1 MLSEN
6 AFMADFDSVVCP
18 KCKVGF
24 APDTAIC
31 PICKIPLTSE
41 HDFEDEPGETPEP
54 VILDDDLSSLKE
66 LRTAG
71 VDWVHHLQDK
81 LAEAGIPHRIEQ
93 FDPPGMHFSVHVRP
107 EDLPRAKDIDEKV
120 FTVEVPDSKGMFHV
134 EDLDFSSCPGCGNQL
149 GENDLK
155 CSSCGLDL
163 SPTGRWR
170 CSHCDEEVEF
180 NVAVCP
186 HCGGGIDWSEK

>member
-1 MLSEN
+1 
-6 AFMADFDSVVCP
+6 MADSDSVVCP

-41 HDFEDEPGETPEP
+41 DDFEDEPGETPEP
-54 VILDDDLSSLKE
+54 IILDDDISSLQK
-66 LRTAG
+66 LRTAD
-71 VDWVHHLQDK
+71 VNWIHHLQHK
-81 LAEAGIPHRIEQ
+81 LAEAGIPHCIEQ
-93 FDPPGMHFSVHVRP
+93 SAPRRMLFSVYVRP

-120 FTVEVPDSKGMFHV
+120 FAEEVPDSEGMRQA
-134 EDLDFSSCPGCGNQL
+134 EDLDFSSCPACGNRL

-163 SPTGRWR
+163 SPTERR
-170 CSHCDEEVEF
+170 KCSNCDEVIETD
-180 NVAVCP
+180 VAVCP
-186 HCGGGIDWSEK
+186 RCGCEIDRSQE